1 MNKLVIICL
10 LTILGC
16 KDKSSNVN
24 VDTKK
29 IEYTVDKYHTFEIVI
44 VDNCEYLFGTYDSG
58 GIVLSHKGNCK
69 NPHHRD
75 NNLK

>member
-1 MNKLVIICL
+1 MNKILMIGL
-10 LTILGC
+10 LIILGC
-16 KDKSSNVN
+16 KDKASNVD

-29 IEYTVDKYHTFEIVI
+29 ILYTVDKYNTFEIVI
-44 VDNCEYLFGTYDSG
+44 VDNCEYLFGPSENG
-58 GIVLSHKGNCK
+58 MVLSHKGNCK